1 MFVIRQAKPTDNATL
16 LKLAKMVYFI
26 NLPPNEQI
34 IAAKIEQSHKAF
46 LRAAGVSDGATSS
59 TAKAALKRKRSGTQ
73 GLASMDEDSDLFVFS
88 MLDTDLQ
95 GVIGTSQV
103 RSHQGGPGNPNWSMQ
118 ITEKQ
123 FRSEPLSYSSTHKVG
138 RLYGDESGPTEVGGL
153 IIQPSYRGHEKRPGR
168 FLSFV
173 RFHFIGMYRRFF
185 ADRILAEMMAPV
197 SNEGENVFWDHF
209 GRKFIP
215 VKYAEADRFCQHNRK
230 FIPELLPR
238 EEIYF
243 SLFPLEVQN
252 MVGVVSKETIPARR
266 LLESMGFKYR
276 GFIDPFDGGPHLDAP
291 TDGVDLVK
299 STKAV
304 KLGEPMPAAKSSKL
318 DKHGIVSV
326 LSPEGEF
333 RALETNFAIEKN
345 AVRLA
350 EAEFEA
356 LEASAGAV
364 AGYTLVAPPD
374 VAPAVAAEQA
384 SRRSAKS
391 SKATKPSKSNKRA
404 KAASA

>member
-1 MFVIRQAKPTDNATL
+1 MFVIRQAMPTDNATL

-26 NLPPNEQI
+26 NLPPNDQI
-34 IAAKIEQSHKAF
+34 IAAKIEQSQKAF
-46 LRAAGVSDGATSS
+46 LKAAGGGATSAES
-59 TAKAALKRKRSGTQ
+59 AGTPAAKAAAKRKRSGTQ

-173 RFHFIGMYRRFF
+173 RFHFIGIYRRFF

-252 MVGVVSKETIPARR
+252 LVGVVSKETIPARR
-266 LLESMGFKYR
+266 LLESMGFRYR

-291 TDGVDLVK
+291 TDNVDLVK
-299 STKAV
+299 STKPI
-304 KLGEPMPAAKSSKL
+304 KLGEPLPASKVSKL
-318 DKHGIVSV
+318 EKHGIVSV
-326 LSPEGEF
+326 LSDEGEF
-333 RALETNFAIEKN
+333 RAVETRFAVEKN
-345 AVRLA
+345 TLRLA
-350 EAEFEA
+350 EVDFEA
-356 LEASAGAV
+356 LDGSAGMA
-364 AGYTLVAPPD
+364 AGYTPVIPPD
-374 VAPAVAAEQA
+374 VAPADAAKGTA
-384 SRRSAKS
+384 KKGGKGRRG
-391 SKATKPSKSNKRA
+391 A
-404 KAASA
+404 KAGAAS